1 MGTGPAPMRA
11 HGATT
16 STKADSFRR
25 GTGRGLSVAQVRCGR
40 RAGWAR
46 RASSRLPVLLVLTAL
61 LVQAGCTAT
70 VLPPAAVDEPARV
83 AILDHGRHASLVLE
97 QPGGAVV
104 LYTYGDW
111 EWFALRRTGP
121 REASAAVLGPSQAA
135 LGKKHLPG
143 PLTAQALVEQVRVLV
158 TDIIVLH
165 VERRR
170 LDELAARLD
179 AVFRAN
185 ISSLVHND
193 AYDLDF
199 VHHPEPYSAF
209 HNSNEVVAN
218 WLEELGCRV
227 TRPSLFFTWKL
238 DAPAR

>member
-1 MGTGPAPMRA
+1 MDPAPMRT
-11 HGATT
+11 HSSTT
-16 STKADSFRR
+16 STKADGFRR
-25 GTGRGLSVAQVRCGR
+25 GAGRGLSVAQVRCGR

-70 VLPPAAVDEPARV
+70 VLPPAAVDEPARI
-83 AILDHGRHASLVLE
+83 AILDHGRHTSLALE
-97 QPGGAVV
+97 EPDGAVV
-104 LYTYGDW
+104 LYAYGDW

-143 PLTAQALVEQVRVLV
+143 PLTVQTMLEQVRVLV
-158 TDIIVLH
+158 TDIIILH

-193 AYDLDF
+193 SYDLDF
-199 VHHPEPYSAF
+199 VYHPEPYSVF
-209 HNSNEVVAN
+209 HNSNEVVAD

>member
-1 MGTGPAPMRA
+1 M
-11 HGATT
+11 
-16 STKADSFRR
+16 
-25 GTGRGLSVAQVRCGR
+25 
-40 RAGWAR
+40 
-46 RASSRLPVLLVLTAL
+46 

-70 VLPPAAVDEPARV
+70 VLPPAAVDEPARI
-83 AILDHGRHASLVLE
+83 AILDHGRHTSLVLE
-97 QPGGAVV
+97 EPGGAVV

-143 PLTAQALVEQVRVLV
+143 PLTVQTMLEQVSVLV
-158 TDIIVLH
+158 TDIIILH

-170 LDELAARLD
+170 LDELTARLD

-199 VHHPEPYSAF
+199 VYHPEPYSAF
-209 HNSNEVVAN
+209 HNSNEVVAD

-227 TRPSLFFTWKL
+227 TRPSLFFTWRL
-238 DAPAR
+238 DAGSGNEHLAPERGGRSGSNALRIDRPGQLVSQGTVDLLNEPACLGRRALPSTKALPGWR

>member
-1 MGTGPAPMRA
+1 
-11 HGATT
+11 
-16 STKADSFRR
+16 
-25 GTGRGLSVAQVRCGR
+25 VRCGR
-40 RAGWAR
+40 RAGWAG
-46 RASSRLPVLLVLTAL
+46 RASSRLPVLLVLAAL

-70 VLPPAAVDEPARV
+70 VLPPAAVDEPARI
-83 AILDHGRHASLVLE
+83 AILDHGRHTSLVLE
-97 QPGGAVV
+97 EPGGAVV
-104 LYTYGDW
+104 LYAYGDW

-143 PLTAQALVEQVRVLV
+143 PLTVQTMLEQVRVLV
-158 TDIIVLH
+158 TDIIILH

-170 LDELAARLD
+170 LDDLAARLD
-179 AVFRAN
+179 VVFRAN

-199 VHHPEPYSAF
+199 VYHPEPYSVF
-209 HNSNEVVAN
+209 HNSNEVVAD

-238 DAPAR
+238 DAGFGNEHLPPERRGPLWQ